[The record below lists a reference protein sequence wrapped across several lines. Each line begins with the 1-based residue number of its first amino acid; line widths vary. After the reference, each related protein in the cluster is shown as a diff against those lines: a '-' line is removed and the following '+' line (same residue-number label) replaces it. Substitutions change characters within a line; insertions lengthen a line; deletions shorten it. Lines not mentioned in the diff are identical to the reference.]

1 MFLCLPEGMGLFLC
15 VCFNGLLPVGAEER
29 VETYALERNI
39 NSMKRL
45 AFYFLAAMLAWA
57 LPGCSNEP
65 ELDGNTPPVVPDGPE
80 DSEETDEP
88 ETGADPNFHIYLCF
102 GQSNMEGYARP
113 DYTAIEP
120 QDLEGVDERFRMMA
134 VVAGNW
140 NRVPG
145 QWYTAVPPLCRAET
159 GLTPADY
166 FGRTL
171 VADNPD
177 IRVGVIVVAL
187 GGAGIDAFDK
197 DHYTDYYQN
206 ADAWQQGLMNA
217 YGGWPYG
224 KLIEMARLAQQEG
237 VIKGILLHQGESNNM
252 QQDWPGKV
260 KKIYGDLLADLGL
273 EAAEVPIL
281 IGEMLRQEEGGLC
294 WGMNSIIATVP
305 DVIPTAHVV
314 SSEGCTG
321 VGSAVE
327 PADVFHFSPEG
338 YRKLGRNYAET
349 LLKLQRGE

>member
-1 MFLCLPEGMGLFLC
+1 M
-15 VCFNGLLPVGAEER
+15 
-29 VETYALERNI
+29 

-45 AFYFLAAMLAWA
+45 AFYFLAAMLVWT
-57 LPGCSNEP
+57 LPGCSDDP
-65 ELDGNTPPVVPDGPE
+65 ELEENTPPVVTDEPD
-80 DSEETDEP
+80 DSEEPDEP

-102 GQSNMEGYARP
+102 GQSNMEGYART

-134 VVAGNW
+134 VVEGNW

-159 GLTPADY
+159 GLTPVDY

-171 VADNPD
+171 VAEDPD
-177 IRVGVIVVAL
+177 IRVGVIVVSL

-197 DHYTDYYQN
+197 DNYTDYYQN

-224 KLIEMARLAQQEG
+224 KLVEMARLAQQEG
-237 VIKGILLHQGESNNM
+237 VVKGILLHQGESNNM

-273 EAAEVPIL
+273 EAAEVPIQV
-281 IGEMLRQEEGGLC
+281 GEMLRQEEGGLC

-321 VGSAVE
+321 VGNAVE

-349 LLKLQRGE
+349 LLKVQRGE